1 MAPGTGACR
10 CSPQWIAALRPRG
23 ARRPAEG
30 AAPAGKLRGP
40 KKARREHEL
49 QRPRSEMAALASEIA
64 QERQSRAVHSF
75 LSLASPTVA
84 SRVEHRSQWV
94 RIAPMTIDF
103 IAWVAGG

>member
-1 MAPGTGACR
+1 
-10 CSPQWIAALRPRG
+10 
-23 ARRPAEG
+23 
-30 AAPAGKLRGP
+30 
-40 KKARREHEL
+40 
-49 QRPRSEMAALASEIA
+49 MAASASVIA